1 MKTTLKRKTRKN
13 LGFSL
18 VEIVV
23 AVAIVATVMVALMGM
38 IPTGLNTVK
47 QASHTMSEIRIAQ
60 QILGEVQMTEWNEL
74 RDWEVEGPYFYDR
87 EGNKLPTSDDP
98 RKLYTCVVELADPPT
113 LPGSAHPNTYLQ
125 RIIVKVSHQRGGTS
139 IFTAEGAGKAYQQ
152 FPGYAV
158 KLHSDYADQNF

>member
-1 MKTTLKRKTRKN
+1 MKTTLKRKPRN
-13 LGFSL
+13 AHGFSL

-60 QILGEVQMTEWNEL
+60 QIIGEVQMTEWNEL
-74 RDWEVEGPYFYDR
+74 RDWEVEGPYYYDR
-87 EGNKLPTSDDP
+87 EGNKLENSEDP
-98 RKLYTCVVELADPPT
+98 RKLYTCVVELTNPPT
-113 LPGSAHPNTYLQ
+113 LPGAAHANTYLQ
-125 RIIVKVSHQRGGTS
+125 RILVKVSHKRGTS
-139 IFTAEGAGKAYQQ
+139 VFTPEQAGKAYQQ

>member
-1 MKTTLKRKTRKN
+1 MKTTLQRKTRKN

-47 QASHTMSEIRIAQ
+47 QAAHTMSEIRIAQ
-60 QILGEVQMTEWNEL
+60 QILGEVQMTEWKEL
-74 RDWEVEGPYFYDR
+74 RDWETEGPYYYDR
-87 EGNKLPTSDDP
+87 EGNKLETAEDP
-98 RKLYTCVVELADPPT
+98 ARLYTCVVELENAPT
-113 LPGSAHPNTYLQ
+113 LPGSRHRNEYLQ
-125 RIIVKVSHQRGGTS
+125 RIVVKVTHLRRG
-139 IFTAEGAGKAYQQ
+139 TAVFSDDQAGKSYQQ

-158 KLHSDYADQNF
+158 KLHSDYEDQNF